1 MTYGLTRLLR
11 TENDWSDLL
20 CFLAELDPEPLRS
33 ALRLGQGTVTIRREV
48 RVKAHRGAPTGRVD
62 FVVLL
67 DGIERALME
76 MKLGAGAHGE
86 QFAAYDAWAEAKG
99 IPAADRYLVGP
110 NADPIPDGPSTWS
123 RRLTFSG
130 LLGSWNS
137 SSDDLARLLAV
148 RAQQHLVVLEAEA
161 TGPADQASTVLSDAL
176 RLRRLAH
183 LTQVAAPEGTVFNLQ
198 QHSQMGAPNICAWRE
213 TEDGYVVAEIQR
225 LQPRRGTD
233 SPFEIRIMVQ
243 TLEAT
248 SAANGSL
255 ADRHQKWLARNSFV
269 QHAGPSVQ
277 AMVMDPEDDG
287 FKKRPG
293 AKGHPQYY
301 GYEGGGHGSSVV
313 LQDAVDLADMATAF
327 SALLEYLATYPKQ

>member
-1 MTYGLTRLLR
+1 MAYGLTRMLR
-11 TENDWSDLL
+11 TEDDWSDLL
-20 CFLAELDPEPLRS
+20 CFLAEIDPEPLRS
-33 ALRLGQGTVTIRREV
+33 ALRLAQGTITLRREV
-48 RVKAHRGAPTGRVD
+48 RMKARRGVPTGRVD
-62 FVVLL
+62 CVVLL
-67 DGIERALME
+67 DGVERALME

-123 RRLTFSG
+123 RRLTLGG
-130 LLGSWNS
+130 LLDGWNS

-148 RAQQHLVVLEAEA
+148 RAHQQLEVLEAEA
-161 TGPADQASTVLSDAL
+161 TGPADQASIVLSDVL
-176 RLRRLAH
+176 RLRRLAR
-183 LTQVAAPEGTVFNLQ
+183 LTQAAAPKGTEFNLR

-233 SPFEIRIMVQ
+233 TPFEMRIMVQ
-243 TLEAT
+243 TPEAT

-255 ADRHQKWLARNSFV
+255 ADRRQKWLARNNFV
-269 QHAGPSVQ
+269 QHAGSSVQ
-277 AMVMDPEDDG
+277 ALVVDPQDDG
-287 FKKRPG
+287 FKKKPR
-293 AKGHPQYY
+293 AKGHPRYY

-313 LQDAVDLADMATAF
+313 LQGAVDLKDMVTVF
-327 SALLEYLATYPKQ
+327 SALLKYLATYPNQ

>member
-11 TENDWSDLL
+11 TEDDWSDLL

-33 ALRLGQGTVTIRREV
+33 ALRLAQGTITIRREV
-48 RVKAHRGAPTGRVD
+48 RVKAYRGAPTGRVD
-62 FVVLL
+62 FVILL
-67 DGIERALME
+67 DGVERALME
-76 MKLGAGAHGE
+76 MKLGAAAHGE

-99 IPAADRYLVGP
+99 IPPADRYLVGP

-123 RRLTFSG
+123 RRLTFDS
-130 LLGSWNS
+130 LLDGWNS
-137 SSDDLARLLAV
+137 SSDDLARLLAA
-148 RAQQHLVVLEAEA
+148 RAHQQLVALEAEA
-161 TGPADQASTVLSDAL
+161 TGPADQASTALSDAL
-176 RLRRLAH
+176 RLRRLAR
-183 LTQVAAPEGTVFNLQ
+183 LTQAAAPEGTVFNLR
-198 QHSQMGAPNICAWRE
+198 QHSQMGTPNICAWRE
-213 TEDGYVVAEIQR
+213 TEDGYVVTEIQR
-225 LQPRRGTD
+225 LLPRRGTD

-243 TLEAT
+243 TPEAT

-269 QHAGPSVQ
+269 QHAGHSVH
-277 AMVMDPEDDG
+277 ALVVNPEDDG
-287 FKKRPG
+287 FKKKPG

-313 LQDAVDLADMATAF
+313 LQDAVDLNDMVTAF